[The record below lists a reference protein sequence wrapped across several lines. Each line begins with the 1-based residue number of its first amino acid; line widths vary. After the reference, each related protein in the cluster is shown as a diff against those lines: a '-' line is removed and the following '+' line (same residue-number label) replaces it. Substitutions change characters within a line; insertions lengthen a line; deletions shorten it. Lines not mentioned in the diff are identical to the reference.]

1 MLGGVGRTVSNGRP
15 YPIYRDSLSIESS
28 SWISRHHV
36 RRALYT
42 LQSVRTGPSLT
53 LSLVLHRIE
62 YTRLN
67 VFQGKSLA
75 FQIVRT
81 RIRPT
86 GDTSPAPNI
95 EPRHMRPIFSS
106 LHMIR
111 IIPRQFR
118 PSCQCAVA
126 TKPFQSGF
134 RSRSHKLP
142 PLSVSVYRGPRDQS
156 PVSTLN
162 MGPMLSFRSRRSTNE
177 ARVTRSRSSSSE
189 CEYVQFMWK
198 E

>member
-1 MLGGVGRTVSNGRP
+1 VIRNSRAFFC
-15 YPIYRDSLSIESS
+15 YRDSLSTESS

-81 RIRPT
+81 RMRPT

-95 EPRHMRPIFSS
+95 EPRHSRPILSS

-142 PLSVSVYRGPRDQS
+142 PLSVSVYRGP
-156 PVSTLN
+156 
-162 MGPMLSFRSRRSTNE
+162 
-177 ARVTRSRSSSSE
+177 
-189 CEYVQFMWK
+189 
-198 E
+198 